1 MQSIGRRR
9 AAGTLNFQAN
19 GAENLLVPLPARPS
33 ASVPT
38 MHFLMMRLI
47 RNGMWEV
54 LVIYLFTFTPL
65 IKVKQ
70 AFFVEL

>member
-1 MQSIGRRR
+1 
-9 AAGTLNFQAN
+9 
-19 GAENLLVPLPARPS
+19 
-33 ASVPT
+33 
-38 MHFLMMRLI
+38 MMRLI

-65 IKVKQ
+65 INVKQ